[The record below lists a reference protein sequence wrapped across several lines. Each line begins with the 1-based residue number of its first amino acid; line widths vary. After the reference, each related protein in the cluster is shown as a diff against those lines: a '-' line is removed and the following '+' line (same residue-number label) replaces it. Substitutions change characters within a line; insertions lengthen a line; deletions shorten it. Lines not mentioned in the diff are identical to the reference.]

1 MSALGKIISYTSF
14 LLITF
19 LILFLIKF
27 FNVSYPLDITITN
40 TTKSTELAVVGEGK
54 VEAVPDTIY
63 VTAGIVVN
71 KAATADIAQTEMDKV
86 NNNIIEA
93 MKILG
98 IDKADIKT
106 SGYNISPSY
115 VYKQDGGNSIDGY
128 NGNASVEIKI
138 TDSKLATKVINEAT
152 RAGANQISGTR
163 FVIDKPEKYREQAR
177 DMAIVNAK
185 EQAQKLAQNLGISL
199 GKVTNMVESTP
210 GNVNYERYATMN
222 LALPKSGGDSGPT
235 LEAGSQTV
243 TSTVTLY
250 FEKK

>member
-1 MSALGKIISYTSF
+1 MSALGKIITYSSF
-14 LLITF
+14 LVITF
-19 LILFLIKF
+19 LILFLIKA

-54 VEAVPDTIY
+54 VEAIPDTIY

-71 KAATADIAQTEMDKV
+71 KASTAENAQADMDKV

-98 IDKADIKT
+98 IDKADVKT
-106 SGYNISPSY
+106 SGYNIYPSY
-115 VYKQDGGNSIDGY
+115 NYRQEGGNTIDGY
-128 NGNASVEIKI
+128 NGSASVEIKI
-138 TDSKLATKVINEAT
+138 TDAKLATKVINEAT
-152 RAGANQISGTR
+152 KAGANQISGTR

-177 DMAIVNAK
+177 DMAISNAK
-185 EQAQKLAQNLGISL
+185 DQAQKLAQNLGISL
-199 GKVTNMVESTP
+199 GKVTNMVESSP
-210 GNVNYERYATMN
+210 GNINYERYASMD
-222 LALPKSGGDSGPT
+222 LALPKSGGGGGPT
-235 LEAGSQTV
+235 LEAGTQTV

>member
-1 MSALGKIISYTSF
+1 MTSSNKLFTYLIAISA
-14 LLITF
+14 TF
-19 LILFLIKF
+19 LALVLIKT

-40 TTKSTELAVVGEGK
+40 TTRSTELAVVGEGK

-71 KAATADIAQTEMDKV
+71 KAATADRAQTEMDKV
-86 NNNIIEA
+86 NNGIIEA

-106 SGYNISPSY
+106 SGYNITPSY
-115 VYKQDGGNSIDGY
+115 NYRPDGGNTIDGY
-128 NGNASVEIKI
+128 NGSASVEIKVK
-138 TDSKLATKVINEAT
+138 DAKLATKVINEAT
-152 RAGANQISGTR
+152 KAGANQISGTR

-177 DMAIVNAK
+177 DMAITNAK

-210 GNVNYERYATMN
+210 GNVNYERYASMD
-222 LALPKSGGDSGPT
+222 LSLPKSGGGGGPT
-235 LEAGSQTV
+235 LEAGTQTV